1 MISGNSAAVA
11 ALAAAGADLEVLDN
25 NGWTALQLAAY
36 RGEPVMVAALVEAGA
51 DVEARD
57 LRGRTALQLA
67 ANRDYPALRF
77 DGPSTPAAIA
87 ALLEAGADL
96 NTHDNNGNMP
106 LHASAGLGNQAA
118 TATLLAFGANW
129 TSGSDADQAD
139 VNARIVTMEL
149 FQGRMA
155 WQWKLDEPQ
164 AAASGMREGS
174 IADHT
179 KTLLHRATAVAVRIG
194 IETPEPM
201 PELSVSL
208 SDAEG
213 RSWAAQADLVQG
225 PNIVSVP
232 GSSESG
238 LWETEYVYEL
248 PPDWADSGHRAS
260 FAIDPYN
267 RLEETDEND
276 NTATLTMDGHS
287 VPLFDVT
294 FVPIVFSG
302 DPPGIDTDTYM
313 AVIGDLLPI
322 GDYRAQVGRPLDLS
336 DRNLGVFDVELS
348 TRTALHELLHRWNAE
363 AGENEYFHGLLSTA
377 ELSVFGFGGR
387 AFKPGNVAVSDA
399 IGERCQVEREFCGIG
414 VHAHELG
421 HNFDLAH
428 APANCNETEPIDDDY
443 PYPAGGIGPRRGW
456 VASRNEFV
464 SPGEDNRY
472 RDMMGFCTPRFVS
485 DYNYNKMV
493 DHRLGS
499 VEAQSDASERIGP
512 SLEIGSGASST
523 MPTSTDAYAPPAGA
537 ASASGVSGPSRAVTG
552 NVEEIGPSLAFSG
565 AVDEY
570 GLWSTAQ
577 IDASI
582 QPPRSTTTVG
592 EYFFT
597 LQDAFL
603 REIYREPMSLLT
615 PVHGETRLAWAVR
628 VPVPEQTPAFLSI
641 LDVGGTPLFIEPIDV
656 PLEVRPEN

>member
-1 MISGNSAAVA
+1 M
-11 ALAAAGADLEVLDN
+11 
-25 NGWTALQLAAY
+25 
-36 RGEPVMVAALVEAGA
+36 
-51 DVEARD
+51 
-57 LRGRTALQLA
+57 RT
-67 ANRDYPALRF
+67 RR
-77 DGPSTPAAIA
+77 
-87 ALLEAGADL
+87 
-96 NTHDNNGNMP
+96 
-106 LHASAGLGNQAA
+106 
-118 TATLLAFGANW
+118 
-129 TSGSDADQAD
+129 D

-149 FQGRMA
+149 FQGPMA

-164 AAASGMREGS
+164 AAGSGMREGS
-174 IADHT
+174 ITDHT

-194 IETPEPM
+194 SETPEPM

-225 PNIVSVP
+225 PNIVSVS

-248 PPDWADSGHRAS
+248 PADWADSGHRAS

-287 VPLFDVT
+287 VPRFAIT

-302 DPPGIDTDTYM
+302 DPPDIDTDTYM

-322 GDYRAQVGRPLDLS
+322 AELSGDRSGGTLDLS
-336 DRNLGVFDVELS
+336 DRNLGVFDKELS

-377 ELSVFGFGGR
+377 ELSVFGYGGR
-387 AFKPGNVAVSDA
+387 AFRPGNVAVSDA

-512 SLEIGSGASST
+512 SLEIGSTPSSASAKITLST
-523 MPTSTDAYAPPAGA
+523 SSLAYAPPPGA
-537 ASASGVSGPSRAVTG
+537 AAPSGASGLGIASTG
-552 NVEEIGPSLAFSG
+552 TVDKIGPSLAFTGS
-565 AVDEY
+565 VDEF
-570 GLWSTAQ
+570 GLWSTWR
-577 IDASI
+577 IDAST
-582 QPPRSTTTVG
+582 QLARSPSTG
-592 EYFFT
+592 GDYIFT
-597 LQDAFL
+597 LLDANWQ
-603 REIYREPMSLLT
+603 EIHREPIELLT
-615 PVHGETRLAWAVR
+615 PTHEETRRAWAVR
-628 VPVPEQTPAFLSI
+628 APMPERPPAFLAI
-641 LDVGGTPLFIEPIDV
+641 LDADGTPLFIEPIDV
-656 PLEVRPEN
+656 PPSEGE